1 MIISDNSRGKIYIMK
16 KITSFFCLLMIVGL
30 HSQTHRFIYELQ
42 LKMDS
47 TDADYQKYNMILDI
61 SSQEV
66 KFYGRDLLI
75 ADSLNKKFGN
85 TDNRHIDM
93 TGQVVKRKM
102 NVDENENF
110 INIKFGYYSFKTT
123 DKINW
128 HISGETRQVQQYT
141 LQKATT
147 KFGGRS
153 WVAWFGREIP
163 FNEGPYK
170 FSGLPGLVF
179 EIYDTGKNFI
189 YTLVKSRELPV
200 SFPTEDFLES
210 NFGNKAIPITEKQRQ
225 KLLTEFFNDP
235 FSFERTNFTKNDTLH
250 ININGKEISSIDE
263 LNTQVKNMQEV
274 IRKYNN
280 PVEID
285 KAIHYKN

>member
-1 MIISDNSRGKIYIMK
+1 MK
-16 KITSFFCLLMIVGL
+16 RFLQIFCLLLVVGL

-47 TDADYQKYNMILDI
+47 TDTDYQKYNMILDI
-61 SSQEV
+61 NPKEV
-66 KFYGRDLLI
+66 KFYGRNLLI

-85 TDNRHIDM
+85 LDNRHIDM
-93 TGQVVKRKM
+93 TGQVVKRKT
-102 NVDENENF
+102 NTGENENF

-128 HISGETRQVQQYT
+128 HISGETKKIQQYT
-141 LQKATT
+141 LQKATAR
-147 KFGGRS
+147 FGGRN
-153 WVAWFGREIP
+153 WVAWFAKEIP
-163 FNEGPYK
+163 FNEGPFK
-170 FSGLPGLVF
+170 FSGLPGLIF

-189 YTLVKSRELPV
+189 YNLIKSEELPGL
-200 SFPTEDFLES
+200 FPTEGFLES
-210 NFGNKAIPITEKQRQ
+210 NFGNKAISITEKQKQ

-250 ININGKEISSIDE
+250 ININGKEISTLDE
-263 LNTQVKNMQEV
+263 LNAQVKNMQEV
-274 IRKYNN
+274 IKKYNN

-285 KAIHYKN
+285 KAMHYKN